1 MKKLEGLGQRP
12 GCGKLLF
19 RGLLLFVVL
28 FLFRYEL
35 GFLFDGLVS
44 LYQMGRG
51 RPATS
56 LPPVDIL
63 LPHLLFLGTV
73 LLGILGIVALVAFL
87 AGRSLLPVASP
98 SEQLDATR
106 HFLSGLFHGEGPMR
120 RVREGALVSEPGEY
134 YEETVKKMRGGSVL
148 IVDANSAVV
157 LEGSAARSALRRR
170 KPGSP
175 RYPLSRVGWPGLVFI
190 KPGEHYRGAVN
201 LRRQFR
207 INLNVLSHTSDGI
220 EMKCHVFSLF
230 SLSQP
235 PAILK
240 VAYCGA
246 VEPASLRVLGI
257 NPETRRIQSIT
268 DDLDDAD
275 KAEIHR
281 FAQSF
286 IDVWNPLAPLEM
298 DPASSDQP
306 PYPIDEQRIFGAV
319 YSQAR
324 HVKEGHVDTWSDLP
338 AQVATEIFRN
348 MISIAGYDA
357 LYGLEDGSGY
367 VLQTEFKPAFGRR
380 MRTLGVA
387 SYQFVYR
394 QDGACPAKDQRV
406 DNRSFYIGPVQELH
420 TSKVLRDAGIKVIT
434 AGFSEPSPVDAKIK
448 QQRLDNWRARWQ
460 READIA
466 RAGLDL
472 QIEVIRSQAKL
483 DKQHEMITSLID
495 IIKNTSY
502 SEEALTLHVF
512 QALEDVAADP
522 ATRSLMPADTVHLLD
537 GLRAVMLQ
545 NERPNLDNRLPAPD
559 DAEEG

>member
-12 GCGKLLF
+12 GCG
-19 RGLLLFVVL
+19 RLLLKGVLLSFVL

-44 LYQMGRG
+44 IYQMARR
-51 RPATS
+51 RPVTS

-73 LLGILGIVALVAFL
+73 LLGILGMIALVAFL
-87 AGRSLLPVASP
+87 AGRSLLPAHSP
-98 SEQLDATR
+98 SEHLDATL
-106 HFLSGLFHGEGPMR
+106 HFLSGLSHDEGAVT
-120 RVREGALVSEPGEY
+120 RVREGALISQPGEY
-134 YEETVKKMRGGSVL
+134 YDETVKKIRGGSVL
-148 IVDANSAVV
+148 IVDANSTVV
-157 LEGSAARSALRRR
+157 LEGSATSTHLRRR
-170 KPGSP
+170 KPSSP
-175 RYPLSRVGWPGLVFI
+175 RYPLSRVGKPGLVFVRR
-190 KPGEHYRGAVN
+190 GEHFRGVVS

-207 INLNVLSHTSDGI
+207 INLNVLSHTGDGI
-220 EMKCHVFSLF
+220 EMKCHVFSIF

-246 VEPASLRVLGI
+246 IEPASLRVLAI

-306 PYPIDEQRIFGAV
+306 PYPIDDQRIFGAV
-319 YSQAR
+319 YSRAR
-324 HVKEGHVDTWSDLP
+324 HVKEGNIDTWSDLP
-338 AQVATEIFRN
+338 TQVATEIFRN
-348 MISIAGYDA
+348 MISVASYDS

-367 VLQTEFKPAFGRR
+367 ALQTEFKPAFGRR
-380 MRTLGVA
+380 MRTLGVVN
-387 SYQFVYR
+387 YQFVYR
-394 QDGACPAKDQRV
+394 QDGSCPARDQRV
-406 DNRSFYIGPVQELH
+406 DNRSFYISPVQELRG
-420 TSKVLRDAGIKVIT
+420 SKVLRDAGIKVIA
-434 AGFSEPSPVDAKIK
+434 AGFAEPSPVDAKIK

-466 RAGLDL
+466 RAGLEFK
-472 QIEVIRSQAKL
+472 IEVIRGQVKAE
-483 DKQHEMITSLID
+483 KQREMITSLID

-502 SEEALTLHVF
+502 SEEALTLYVF
-512 QALEDVAADP
+512 QALEDLAADP
-522 ATRSLMPADTVHLLD
+522 TMRVLMPADTIRLLN
-537 GLRAVMLQ
+537 GLRTVVLQ
-545 NERPNLDNRLPAPD
+545 DERANLDNRLPAPD
-559 DAEEG
+559 DLDGG